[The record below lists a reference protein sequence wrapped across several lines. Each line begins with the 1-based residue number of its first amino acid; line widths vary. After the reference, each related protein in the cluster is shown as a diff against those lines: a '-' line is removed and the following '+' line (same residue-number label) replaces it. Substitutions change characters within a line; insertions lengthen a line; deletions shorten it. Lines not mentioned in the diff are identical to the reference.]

1 MNLFLMYLMLLVPL
15 AAFADSKF
23 ETPFERSGGTET
35 ATYAQGIKHYR
46 ALAAA
51 FGEIQMTEQGP
62 TDSGKPLHLVLYS
75 PDGDF
80 DVASN
85 RAKGRTVLLINN
97 AIHPGEPDG
106 VDASMM
112 FVRDIAE
119 GKILNDEKQHLLLAV
134 IPFYNIGGVLNR
146 NSVTRVNQ
154 NGPKSYGFR
163 GNARNYDLNRDF
175 IKSDSKN
182 ARSFAAIFHGLDPDV
197 MIDTHV
203 SDGADYP
210 YVISMDYP
218 QKDKLGGELGKF
230 LDETM
235 MPFLYAEM
243 KAEAFEMT
251 PYVNAWGKTPD
262 KGWVQ
267 FIDWPRYS
275 SGYAALFHTIAFM
288 SETHMLKPFPQRVH
302 ATYAYLEA
310 VARFLHQEGQRLS
323 QLRARTK
330 EAVKTRK
337 EFAVTWKPDMQRP
350 TQLDWK
356 GYEPEMLDSKVTVGQ
371 RLHYDTKRPFEKK
384 VPYYDNFVPDVVVT
398 KPKAYLFSQAWE
410 KVADLMLLNGV
421 QINRLAGDTTLTVEV
436 IHIEKYDTR
445 KDAYEGHY
453 PHSNAT
459 INTRR
464 EEMNFRKG
472 DYLIEVNQETN
483 RYIVE
488 TLEPQAFDSF
498 FNWNFFDTVLQRKE
512 YFSPY
517 VFEDLAEELLK
528 AQPELRTKLARKSQS
543 DEVFAKSRRAQLDF
557 IYQNSPH
564 AEPEHLRYPVFRLFQ

>member
-1 MNLFLMYLMLLVPL
+1 MSRFIIYFALLAPL

-35 ATYAQGIKHYR
+35 ATYAEGIEHYR
-46 ALAAA
+46 ALSEA
-51 FGEIQMTEQGP
+51 FQEIQMTEQGP

-112 FVRDIAE
+112 FLRDIAE
-119 GKILNDEKQHLLLAV
+119 GKTLKNERRHLLLAV

-146 NSVTRVNQ
+146 NSITRVNQ

-175 IKSDSKN
+175 IKSDTRN
-182 ARSFAAIFHGLDPDV
+182 ARSFAAIFHKLDPDV
-197 MIDTHV
+197 LVDTHV
-203 SDGADYP
+203 SNGADYP

-218 QKDKLGGELGKF
+218 QKDKLGGVLGRF
-230 LDETM
+230 LNETM
-235 MPFLYAEM
+235 MPYLYAEM
-243 KAEAFEMT
+243 KAAAFEMT
-251 PYVNAWGKTPD
+251 PYVNAWGETPD

-267 FIDWPRYS
+267 FMDWPRYS

-288 SETHMLKPFPQRVH
+288 SETHMLKPFQQRVH
-302 ATYAYLEA
+302 ATYAFLQT
-310 VARFLHQEGQRLS
+310 VVRFLGLKGNELS
-323 QLRARTK
+323 QLRAQTK
-330 EAVKTRK
+330 GAVETQQ
-337 EFAVTWKPDMQRP
+337 EFAVSWKPDKERP

-371 RLHYDTKRPFEKK
+371 RLYYNRTKPFEKK
-384 VPYYDNFVPDVVVT
+384 VPYYDNFIPDIVVN
-398 KPKAYLFSQAWE
+398 KPKAYLFSQAWQN
-410 KVADLMLLNGV
+410 VAELMQLNGV
-421 QINRLAGDTTLTVEV
+421 HVKQMPADTVLEVEV
-436 IHIEKYDTR
+436 LHIEDYDTR

-453 PHSNAT
+453 AHSNANLT
-459 INTRR
+459 TEL
-464 EEMNFRKG
+464 EEVRFRAG
-472 DYLIEVNQETN
+472 DYRIDVDQEAN

-517 VFEDLAEELLK
+517 VFEDLAEELLRTH
-528 AQPELRTKLARKSQS
+528 PDLRGKLAQKSQA
-543 DEVFAKSRRAQLDF
+543 DEAFAKNRRAQLDF
-557 IYQNSPH
+557 IYRNSPH
-564 AEPEHLRYPVFRLFQ
+564 AEPEYLRYPVFRLLP